1 MTMKRSRSFLIV
13 SLVTLT
19 GLVASTAANAV
30 SDAEMEAE
38 AAKEFARLKASAPLT
53 TDRETIDYISCV
65 ANAVVMSLEPPDS
78 DMNWEMAILETNEL
92 NAFVMP
98 GGKIVIFEG
107 ILRAAR
113 DQHQLAAVIGHEIA
127 HVTSE
132 HTKSKLLQGGKG
144 MQIGIQVA
152 AVLLG
157 GGNYGATYTAQE
169 MLNQGAMY
177 GIMLPYK
184 RGQETEADVVGLEYM
199 AKAGFDPRAAVP
211 LWQNMA
217 EEAGGERPA
226 EFVSTHPS
234 SENRIESLIS
244 QWTDVLPLYN
254 QAHEEGRIPDCVL
267 PQKLEQYYEQQRTN
281 EGKE

>member
-1 MTMKRSRSFLIV
+1 MQRSRSFLSF
-13 SLVTLT
+13 SLIALT
-19 GLVASTAANAV
+19 GLVASTAANAI

-53 TDRETIDYISCV
+53 TDRDTIDYIACV
-65 ANAVVMSLEPPDS
+65 ANAVVTSLEPPDS

-127 HVTSE
+127 HVTAE
-132 HTKSKLLQGGKG
+132 HTKSKLLRGGKG
-144 MQIGIQVA
+144 MDIGIQVA

-157 GGNYGATYTAQE
+157 GGHYGAEYTART
-169 MLNQGAMY
+169 MLNEGAMY

-184 RGQETEADVVGLEYM
+184 RGQETEADVIGLEYM

-217 EEAGGERPA
+217 KEAGGERPA

-244 QWTDVLPLYN
+244 QWTEVLPLYN
-254 QAHEEGRIPDCVL
+254 QAHEEGRIPDCVT
-267 PQKLEQYYEQQRTN
+267 PQKFLNQYHQ
-281 EGKE
+281 KEKE